1 MEYNT
6 VLFDLDG
13 TLLNT
18 LYDLHDSINF
28 ALRTLGLPER
38 TRDEVRMF
46 VGNGVANLID
56 LAVPDNTAGEIKSNC
71 LSLFREHYNA
81 NMANKTRP
89 YDGISDLLSALR
101 GHGIRMA
108 VISNKYDSAV
118 KELCGKYFGNL
129 IELAFGA
136 AEDIRKKP
144 APDIVNKALDALG
157 SEKSRT
163 LYAGDSDVDI
173 KCALNAGVT
182 PVGVSWGFRDVSLL
196 EESGADYI
204 INNPA
209 ELLDILEL

>member
-1 MEYNT
+1 
-6 VLFDLDG
+6 
-13 TLLNT
+13 
-18 LYDLHDSINF
+18 
-28 ALRTLGLPER
+28 
-38 TRDEVRMF
+38 
-46 VGNGVANLID
+46 
-56 LAVPDNTAGEIKSNC
+56 
-71 LSLFREHYNA
+71 
-81 NMANKTRP
+81 MANKTRP
-89 YDGISDLLSALR
+89 YDGISICPFAGTVYAWRLSQ
-101 GHGIRMA
+101 I
-108 VISNKYDSAV
+108 NTDAV